1 MQHRVLSVDER
12 TRTQPARK
20 AFMEEYLHEGYTF
33 IVPASFHPDALR
45 EEAKS
50 ACALVTGFAPIT
62 RGLMESGPNIKV
74 VGKVGTGVDNID
86 VRAATEHGIP
96 VANAPGS
103 MRCVPVA
110 EHAMALMLMMARR
123 PWLWSIGERK
133 LHVQLQ
139 GATLG
144 IVGLGNIGQALAR
157 RAAGFEME
165 ILAYTRTRRKFRPQG
180 FEVEE
185 AETLEELLPRAD
197 FVALTL
203 PLTPEN
209 KGIIGERELE
219 TMKKTAFLI
228 NVSRGPHVD
237 TDALLVAIREGR
249 IAGAGLDVTDPEPLP
264 KTHPLHRFS
273 NVVISPHNAAQT
285 ESVQRASYQ
294 LLCDNIKRAVEGERV
309 TSLANP
315 EIYA

>member
-1 MQHRVLSVDER
+1 MPHRVLTVDER
-12 TRTQPARK
+12 TRTQPARR
-20 AFMEEYLHEGYTF
+20 AFMEEYLHEGYAF
-33 IVPASFHPDALR
+33 VVPESFDADALR
-45 EEAKS
+45 EEARD

-62 RGLMESGPNIKV
+62 RELMEAGAGIKV

-86 VRAATEHGIP
+86 LGAATELGIP
-96 VANAPGS
+96 VAHAPGW

-123 PWLWSIGERK
+123 PWLWTGGKRA

-144 IVGLGNIGQALAR
+144 VVGLGNIGQALAR
-157 RAAGFEME
+157 RAAAFEMT
-165 ILAYTRTRRKFRPQG
+165 ILAHTRTRGKFRPEG
-180 FEVEE
+180 FSVEEVES
-185 AETLEELLPRAD
+185 LGELLPRAD

-203 PLTPEN
+203 PLTPESA
-209 KGIIGERELE
+209 GIIGANELGLMRE
-219 TMKKTAFLI
+219 TSFLI

-237 TDALLVAIREGR
+237 ADALADAIGAGR
-249 IAGAGLDVTDPEPLP
+249 IAGAGLDVTEPDPLP
-264 KTHPLHRFS
+264 DAHPLRGFP

-285 ESVQRASYQ
+285 ESVQRRSYQ

-315 EIYA
+315 EVYG